1 MVSNIFRI
9 YGFDSIDHFE
19 PIKIDDDIILQ
30 KIQAN
35 EDSMVI
41 AIVHNYGNRWLEPPR
56 KAKKQMNF
64 QESPPDSLTDLI
76 EIYQTELIILP
87 DISTSENLTE
97 QTESIVEENLT
108 RLRIFLACYQL
119 YQEDGPFL
127 EGKDPALGYYRIM
140 ATMPNVFHN
149 PATQFLLYEPLPNG
163 NELWKEYRESPV
175 EDFRSLPLEI
185 KNKFIELL
193 FLPKGY
199 RATPPIPYAEE
210 KIKKSKDYHKKVKD
224 IITN

>member
-9 YGFDSIDHFE
+9 YGFDSIDHFD

-30 KIQAN
+30 KIQAD

-41 AIVHNYGNRWLEPPR
+41 AIVHNYGNRWLEPPA

-87 DISTSENLTE
+87 DISTSENLEE
-97 QTESIVEENLT
+97 QIESIVEENLT

-119 YQEDGPFL
+119 YQKDGRYFGDNDMSD
-127 EGKDPALGYYRIM
+127 ENGIYRIM
-140 ATMPNVFHN
+140 AIMPNVFHN
-149 PATQFLLYEPLPNG
+149 RDTEKLFYVRIQNG
-163 NELWKEYRESPV
+163 NEEWEKYRKKPL
-175 EDFRSLPLEI
+175 EDFRSLPKEI
-185 KNKFIELL
+185 QNNLAIKINLAVGCSRPKLL
-193 FLPKGY
+193 LPLFSF
-199 RATPPIPYAEE
+199 RQHHLV
-210 KIKKSKDYHKKVKD
+210 KIRQ
-224 IITN
+224 